1 MPTIGALAARV
12 LWGYSDQ
19 QTAPPLRLVLKLAAQ
34 LKRAG
39 VQDRTVQPRL
49 LRHLLRGR
57 LAHVLN
63 LQVLDYDN
71 DVVFADVVR
80 GLVYEIFPDVGD
92 FGVQL
97 GDTCFRLTPPLR
109 ELLSLRQTPFPF
121 RQFRREILE
130 RLALFYN
137 FTVGQGC

>member
-12 LWGYSDQ
+12 LRGYSDK
-19 QTAPPLRLVLKLAAQ
+19 QTALPLRLVLQLAAQ

-71 DVVFADVVR
+71 GP
-80 GLVYEIFPDVGD
+80 GLYGPTGK
-92 FGVQL
+92 Q
-97 GDTCFRLTPPLR
+97 
-109 ELLSLRQTPFPF
+109 
-121 RQFRREILE
+121 LE
-130 RLALFYN
+130 RRGEL
-137 FTVGQGC
+137 